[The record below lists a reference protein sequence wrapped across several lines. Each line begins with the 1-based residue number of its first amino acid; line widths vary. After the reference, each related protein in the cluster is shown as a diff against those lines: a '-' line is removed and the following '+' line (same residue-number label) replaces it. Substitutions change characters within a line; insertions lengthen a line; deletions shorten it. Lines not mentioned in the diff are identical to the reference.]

1 MSKFLCENY
10 ELSQDVIN
18 FTINVKS
25 CSKNLSCQLLTVSN
39 TDELELALM
48 AYVLNV
54 SRGFNFRRIL
64 SHYPKAKGKP
74 IDKRLERENPS
85 LTRTDLYRF
94 SAKHQ
99 ILLPKNHSFNH
110 VAMAN
115 HPELSRRTTN
125 TALCHSPEMLA
136 FWMERNYMEKL
147 YEGVHKVRFRSKP
160 NKIGAV

>member
-1 MSKFLCENY
+1 MSKFLFENY

-25 CSKNLSCQLLTVSN
+25 CFKNLSCQPLTVSN

-48 AYVLNV
+48 AHVLNV
-54 SRGFNFRRIL
+54 SRGLNFRM

-85 LTRTDLYRF
+85 VTRTEQRVAVWKTPIYRF

-99 ILLPKNHSFNH
+99 IFLPKNHSFNH

-115 HPELSRRTTN
+115 H
-125 TALCHSPEMLA
+125 
-136 FWMERNYMEKL
+136 
-147 YEGVHKVRFRSKP
+147 
-160 NKIGAV
+160 